1 MLCRVMGD
9 PSFAEAPDHVKAVK
23 RLHTEIQRLTDEQDD
38 AIKTA
43 TYIGMTPAEAK
54 VYDALRTTVLKLT
67 EQLRQLESGWS
78 AAMLRVLAHD
88 LNGNLVLLV
97 GYSELLLE
105 HAQAN
110 SEAAKR
116 AHQIKE
122 IAQSMAK
129 QINAWKA
136 E

>member
-1 MLCRVMGD
+1 MGV
-9 PSFAEAPDHVKAVK
+9 PSVAEASDHVKAVK
-23 RLHTEIQRLTDEQDD
+23 RLHTEIQRLVEEQDY
-38 AIKTA
+38 AIKMA
-43 TYIGMTPAEAK
+43 TFVGMTPAEAK

-67 EQLRQLESGWS
+67 EQLRQLESGWT

-88 LNGNLVLLV
+88 LRGNLVLLV

-116 AHQIKE
+116 ARQIKE
-122 IAQSMAK
+122 IAEAMAK

>member
-1 MLCRVMGD
+1 VGV
-9 PSFAEAPDHVKAVK
+9 PSVAEASDHVKAVK
-23 RLHTEIQRLTDEQDD
+23 RLHTEILRLTDEQDD

-67 EQLRQLESGWS
+67 EQLQQLESGWS
-78 AAMLRVLAHD
+78 TAMLRVLAYD

-122 IAQSMAK
+122 IAETMAK
-129 QINAWKA
+129 QVNAWKA